1 MANVKL
7 SDVIQPYHNSA
18 MSGDFSRW
26 LQRVEMVA
34 GLQGVADLARF
45 VPLFL
50 QGEAFDVYDELAAS
64 EKVDFTK
71 MKEKLVKTFC
81 MNRFD
86 AFARLKVRQ
95 LQPGESADSLL
106 TDLKRLLRLSGL
118 KEIPKELLEC
128 CFIEA
133 LPEAVQ
139 LQLKAAT
146 NVEKMTVNQLL
157 SKAKMLLE
165 RG

>member
-1 MANVKL
+1 
-7 SDVIQPYHNSA
+7 
-18 MSGDFSRW
+18 
-26 LQRVEMVA
+26 
-34 GLQGVADLARF
+34 
-45 VPLFL
+45 
-50 QGEAFDVYDELAAS
+50 
-64 EKVDFTK
+64 

-106 TDLKRLLRLSGL
+106 ADLKRLLRLSGL

-165 RG
+165 IKPANPVAMAGVNSGVDLRGSRAKETCPV